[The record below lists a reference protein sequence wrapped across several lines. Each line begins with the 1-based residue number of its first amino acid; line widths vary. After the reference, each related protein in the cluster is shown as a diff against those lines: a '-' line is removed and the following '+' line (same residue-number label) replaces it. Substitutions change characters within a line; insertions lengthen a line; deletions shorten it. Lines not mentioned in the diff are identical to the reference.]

1 MTSRGMALVSGLLL
15 LMAVSVIAV
24 TAAGGMALQQ
34 RQAANFADRAR
45 AVSGAELAATYA
57 QAWLFARAGLE
68 REAGCVAHCLLPP
81 GIHHGGTLPDHPEFE
96 STAWWRQQGTAPAA
110 NQDAWWIMEE
120 IHFEAAPPGA
130 GAGIDGIGY
139 YRILSRGD
147 GRLPGST
154 AVSETI
160 VARPWGE
167 KVEASPYPPAERLIA
182 FCDRLGPGLP
192 CGTLSWRRRR

>member
-24 TAAGGMALQQ
+24 TAAGSMALQQ
-34 RQAANFADRAR
+34 RQAGNFEDRAR
-45 AVSGAELAATYA
+45 AASGADLAASHA
-57 QAWLFARAGLE
+57 QAWLFAREGLE
-68 REAGCVAHCLLPP
+68 REPGCVAHCLLPP

-96 STAWWRQQGTAPAA
+96 PAAWWQQQGVAPATE
-110 NQDAWWIMEE
+110 QDAWWVMEE
-120 IHFEAAPPGA
+120 IYFQPATPDA
-130 GAGIDGIGY
+130 GTGINGIGY

-147 GRLPGST
+147 GRLPGSS

-167 KVEASPYPPAERLIA
+167 TVVANDYPPADRLIA
-182 FCDRLGPGLP
+182 FCDRLEPGLP

>member
-1 MTSRGMALVSGLLL
+1 MTTRGMALVSGLLL

-24 TAAGGMALQQ
+24 TAAGSMALQQ
-34 RQAANFADRAR
+34 RQAGNFEDRAR
-45 AVSGAELAATYA
+45 AASGADLAASYA

-68 REAGCVAHCLLPP
+68 REPGCVSHCLLPA
-81 GIHHGGTLPDHPEFE
+81 GIHHGGALPDQPEFE
-96 STAWWRQQGTAPAA
+96 SAAWWRQQGVAPVTG
-110 NQDAWWIMEE
+110 QEAWWVMEE
-120 IHFEAAPPGA
+120 IHFETAPADA

-147 GRLPGST
+147 GRQPGST

-167 KVEASPYPPAERLIA
+167 TVEANPYPPADRLIA
-182 FCDRLGPGLP
+182 FCDRLKPGLP
-192 CGTLSWRRRR
+192 CGILSWRRRR